1 MGFEINREIKRNSG
15 GNEKGTAD
23 ARSNTSSNSTDTRTR
38 AGAGTRT
45 RAGAG
50 AGETEKEKV
59 SGLVTVKEI
68 EEPKKSDA
76 KQKAPEQPKPKRTRK
91 KKKEEPQ
98 IIDKANLNLMIAGL
112 SAVIASRPDC
122 EHWLMTEQEI
132 DSITTPL
139 CAMMA
144 ESEALKNMGQHA
156 NQIAL
161 VMACITVFMPRLMIT
176 AKKKKEKKEHE
187 ITGNTVDTNV
197 KSDRRGKRNNP
208 ITKDRKH
215 TKSDSVDNRN
225 DAPNDKNDGNDLSI
239 YGSPIAY

>member
-1 MGFEINREIKRNSG
+1 M
-15 GNEKGTAD
+15 
-23 ARSNTSSNSTDTRTR
+23 
-38 AGAGTRT
+38 
-45 RAGAG
+45 
-50 AGETEKEKV
+50 
-59 SGLVTVKEI
+59 VTVKEV
-68 EEPKKSDA
+68 EENEKTDIKTVT
-76 KQKAPEQPKPKRTRK
+76 KAPEQPKPKRTRK
-91 KKKEEPQ
+91 KKKEEMQ

-122 EHWLMTEQEI
+122 EHWLLTEQEI

-176 AKKKKEKKEHE
+176 AKKQKEKKERE
-187 ITGNTVDTNV
+187 ITGNTVKTNV

-215 TKSDSVDNRN
+215 TESHSVDNGN
-225 DAPNDKNDGNDLSI
+225 TAPNDKNDGNDLSI
-239 YGSPIAY
+239 YGSPITY

>member
-1 MGFEINREIKRNSG
+1 M
-15 GNEKGTAD
+15 
-23 ARSNTSSNSTDTRTR
+23 
-38 AGAGTRT
+38 
-45 RAGAG
+45 
-50 AGETEKEKV
+50 
-59 SGLVTVKEI
+59 VTVKEI
-68 EEPKKSDA
+68 EEPKKADA
-76 KQKAPEQPKPKRTRK
+76 KAKAVEQPKPKRTRK
-91 KKKEEPQ
+91 KKKEEVQ

-122 EHWLMTEQEI
+122 EHWLLTEQEI

-144 ESEALKNMGQHA
+144 ESEALKNMGQHT

-187 ITGNTVDTNV
+187 ITGNSVNTKV
-197 KSDRRGKRNNP
+197 KFDGKRKGNNQ

-215 TKSDSVDNRN
+215 TESDSIDNRN
-225 DAPNDKNDGNDLSI
+225 AAPHDKNDGNDLSI
-239 YGSPIAY
+239 YGAPIAYYSDF

>member
-23 ARSNTSSNSTDTRTR
+23 AGSNTRSDSANTGTR
-38 AGAGTRT
+38 AGSGTGTGAGTGT
-45 RAGAG
+45 N
-50 AGETEKEKV
+50 TEKEKV
-59 SGLVTVKEI
+59 SGLVTVKEVK
-68 EEPKKSDA
+68 EDVKNKETVT
-76 KQKAPEQPKPKRTRK
+76 KAPEQPKPKRTRK
-91 KKKEEPQ
+91 KKKEEVQ

-122 EHWLMTEQEI
+122 EHWLLTEQEI

-156 NQIAL
+156 NQITL

-176 AKKKKEKKEHE
+176 AKKQKEKKERE
-187 ITGNTVDTNV
+187 ITGNTVNTNI

-208 ITKDRKH
+208 IAKDRKH
-215 TKSDSVDNRN
+215 TESNPVDNGN
-225 DAPNDKNDGNDLSI
+225 TAPNGKDDGHDLSV
-239 YGSPIAY
+239 YGAPIAY